1 MFKKELIKKF
11 GENGS
16 IIVYKVIDLSE
27 IKSDDEVEL
36 DISTPVSFT
45 KLDAFEIFANE
56 KEIVKNM
63 PIVLIGIA
71 IEEDTFKNK
80 ITIPEEGIVSNNSCI
95 IKIDLPE
102 TILSL
107 MNSGELSYK
116 LLPYNI
122 TDISYTENSTDTYKE
137 IFSISIVSQS
147 SGDTITLARD

>member
-1 MFKKELIKKF
+1 MINKELIKKF

-16 IIVYKVIDLSE
+16 IIVYKVLDLSE

-36 DISTPVSFT
+36 DISTPISFT

-107 MNSGELSYK
+107 MTSGELSYK

-122 TDISYTENSTDTYKE
+122 ADISYTENSTDTYKE
-137 IFSISIVSQS
+137 ILSISIVSQS